1 MDLSLVL
8 GPIMLSV
15 VANAMLYGT
24 CTIQWYNYFTSRYKD
39 PWYIRSLV
47 IWVTVLYTVH
57 TGSSLYLLW
66 AFTVDN
72 FGNYDIF
79 SSVPWPYPTTAITIV
94 LCSVPIQHF
103 LAWRIRGLS
112 RSWALFCVVSALSLA
127 QGACGFAGGVLANII
142 SNPVDFVRLG
152 GVADA
157 WLSIAVF
164 TDILITLLLLYYLQR
179 SKTGFKKTDSII
191 SSLIRTAIET
201 AAIGAIFCVVDLV
214 VFTARSDTNLHF
226 FFALPQPGIYTNTLM
241 MTLNSRLSLRN
252 EMNSGDPQSFN
263 ITTASRFKPTE
274 VSIAVS
280 QDVRMDI
287 VGSNAQDPDSIYDDE
302 HKAGDVA

>member
-1 MDLSLVL
+1 
-8 GPIMLSV
+8 
-15 VANAMLYGT
+15 
-24 CTIQWYNYFTSRYKD
+24 
-39 PWYIRSLV
+39 
-47 IWVTVLYTVH
+47 
-57 TGSSLYLLW
+57 
-66 AFTVDN
+66 
-72 FGNYDIF
+72 
-79 SSVPWPYPTTAITIV
+79 
-94 LCSVPIQHF
+94 
-103 LAWRIRGLS
+103 
-112 RSWALFCVVSALSLA
+112 VSALSLA

-287 VGSNAQDPDSIYDDE
+287 VGSSAQDPDSIYDDE
-302 HKAGDVA
+302 RKAGDVA